1 MLALQRGI
9 VYNFAVP
16 AEIDAFVPYHAEE
29 KEVTER
35 LKKILPFLKEFVTR
49 ADMVLFTLCFVS
61 SIFGIVMISSATATS
76 KSGNAGFVIVQTAA
90 MLIGI
95 ALFVLLTVLDVDLIA
110 DKWPILTAI
119 CVALLLALIPFGEE
133 GGTGNKSWIRFLG
146 IGIQPSEIVKVIYI
160 VLMAKHISYLKE
172 YKNLNHVFSVAQL
185 VAHFFLPFALVVV
198 ISSDLGNALIFLFVF
213 AVMLFTAGLRIY
225 WFILGIAAMAAV
237 IPFAWEH
244 VLRAD
249 QIARILA
256 PYDSSIDP
264 TGDDVMWQASQS
276 KLALA
281 SGQLIGTGLH
291 NGPQT
296 QSQAIFSQH
305 ADFIFAVIGE
315 ELGMLGCLAV
325 MILLLC
331 IILRCV
337 MIGLRSKNTM
347 SMLVCFGV
355 ASMILFQSFINIGMC
370 LGITPVIGLTL
381 PFFSYGGSSTFSLFA
396 AVGLVSGVKFRPKP
410 ERFHRYG

>member
-1 MLALQRGI
+1 M
-9 VYNFAVP
+9 
-16 AEIDAFVPYHAEE
+16 
-29 KEVTER
+29 
-35 LKKILPFLKEFVTR
+35 KKILPFLKEFVTR

-185 VAHFFLPFALVVV
+185 VAHFFLPFALVIV
-198 ISSDLGNALIFLFVF
+198 ISADLGNALIFLFIFV
-213 AVMLFTAGLRIY
+213 VMLFAAGLRIY
-225 WFILGIAAMAAV
+225 WFILGVAAMAAV
-237 IPFAWEH
+237 IPFAWTH
-244 VLRAD
+244 VLRED
-249 QIARILA
+249 QINRILA

-281 SGQLIGTGLH
+281 SGQLTGTGLY

-296 QSQAIFSQH
+296 QNQAIPSQH
-305 ADFIFAVIGE
+305 TDFIFSVIGE
-315 ELGMLGCLAV
+315 ELGMLGCLTV
-325 MILLLC
+325 MLLLLL
-331 IILRCV
+331 IIVRCV

-347 SMLVCFGV
+347 SMLVCVGV
-355 ASMILFQSFINIGMC
+355 ASTLLFQSFINIGMC

-396 AVGLVSGVKFRPKP
+396 AAGLVSGVKFRPKP

>member
-1 MLALQRGI
+1 M
-9 VYNFAVP
+9 
-16 AEIDAFVPYHAEE
+16 
-29 KEVTER
+29 
-35 LKKILPFLKEFVTR
+35 KKILPFLKEFVTR

-76 KSGNAGFVIVQTAA
+76 KSGSAGFVIVQTAA

-172 YKNLNHVFSVAQL
+172 YKNLNHIFSVAQL
-185 VAHFFLPFALVVV
+185 VAHFFLPFALVIV
-198 ISSDLGNALIFLFVF
+198 ISADLGNALIFLFIFV
-213 AVMLFTAGLRIY
+213 VMLFAAGLRIY
-225 WFILGIAAMAAV
+225 WFILGVAAMAAV
-237 IPFAWEH
+237 IPFAWTH
-244 VLRAD
+244 VLRED
-249 QIARILA
+249 QINRILA

-281 SGQLIGTGLH
+281 SGQLTGTGLY

-296 QSQAIFSQH
+296 QNQAIPSQH
-305 ADFIFAVIGE
+305 TDFIFSVIGE

-325 MILLLC
+325 MLLLLL
-331 IILRCV
+331 IIVRCV

-355 ASMILFQSFINIGMC
+355 AGTLLFQSFINIGMC

-410 ERFHRYG
+410 ERFHRYE

>member
-1 MLALQRGI
+1 M
-9 VYNFAVP
+9 
-16 AEIDAFVPYHAEE
+16 
-29 KEVTER
+29 
-35 LKKILPFLKEFVTR
+35 KKILPFLKEFVSR
-49 ADMVLFTLCFVS
+49 ADMVLFTLCLIASV
-61 SIFGIVMISSATATS
+61 FGIVMIGSATATS
-76 KSGNAGFVIVQTAA
+76 KAGSAGYVLVQTAA
-90 MLIGI
+90 LLIGI
-95 ALFVLLTVLDVDLIA
+95 GLYVLLTVLDVDLIA
-110 DKWPILTAI
+110 DKWPIL
-119 CVALLLALIPFGEE
+119 VALSALLLLALIPFGVE
-133 GGTGNKSWIRFLG
+133 GGTGNKSWIRFFG

-160 VLMAKHISYLKE
+160 VLMAKHISYLRE
-172 YKNLNHVFSVAQL
+172 YKSLNHVFSVAQL
-185 VAHFFLPFALVVV
+185 VVHFMLPFAMVVV
-198 ISSDLGNALIFLFVF
+198 ISSDLGSALIFLFIFV
-213 AVMLFTAGLRIY
+213 VMLFAAGLRIY
-225 WFILGIAAMAAV
+225 WFILGVAAMAAV
-237 IPFAWEH
+237 IPFAWTH
-244 VLRAD
+244 VLRPD

-264 TGDDVMWQASQS
+264 NGDDVMWQASQS

-281 SGQLIGTGLH
+281 SGQLTGTGLH

-305 ADFIFAVIGE
+305 ADFIFAAIGE
-315 ELGMLGCLAV
+315 ELGMLGCCAV
-325 MILLLC
+325 ILLLLL

-355 ASMILFQSFINIGMC
+355 ASMLLFQSFINIGMC

-381 PFFSYGGSSTFSLFA
+381 PFISYGGSSTFSLFA

>member
-1 MLALQRGI
+1 M
-9 VYNFAVP
+9 
-16 AEIDAFVPYHAEE
+16 
-29 KEVTER
+29 
-35 LKKILPFLKEFVTR
+35 KKILPFLKEFVTR

-172 YKNLNHVFSVAQL
+172 YKNLNHIFSVAQL
-185 VAHFFLPFALVVV
+185 VAHFFLPFALVIV
-198 ISSDLGNALIFLFVF
+198 ISADLGNALIFLFIFV
-213 AVMLFTAGLRIY
+213 VMLFAAGLRIY
-225 WFILGIAAMAAV
+225 WFILGVAAMAAV
-237 IPFAWEH
+237 IPFAWTH
-244 VLRAD
+244 VLRED
-249 QIARILA
+249 QINRILA

-281 SGQLIGTGLH
+281 SGQLTGTGLY

-296 QSQAIFSQH
+296 QNQAIPSQH
-305 ADFIFAVIGE
+305 TDFIFSVIGE
-315 ELGMLGCLAV
+315 ELGTLGCLFTV
-325 MILLLC
+325 LLLVAIIARC
-331 IILRCV
+331 IQVGLKTTNYMNRLIC
-337 MIGLRSKNTM
+337 IGL
-347 SMLVCFGV
+347 
-355 ASMILFQSFINIGMC
+355 ASILIFQVLINVGMC
-370 LGITPVIGLTL
+370 IGVFPVIGLTL
-381 PFFSYGGSSTFSLFA
+381 PFISYGGSSVITLFLA
-396 AVGLVSGVKFRPKP
+396 MGFVSGIHMRPDP
-410 ERFHRYG
+410 ESKSPYIQPRY

>member
-1 MLALQRGI
+1 
-9 VYNFAVP
+9 
-16 AEIDAFVPYHAEE
+16 
-29 KEVTER
+29 
-35 LKKILPFLKEFVTR
+35 
-49 ADMVLFTLCFVS
+49 MVLFTLCLIASV
-61 SIFGIVMISSATATS
+61 FGIVMIGSATATS
-76 KSGNAGFVIVQTAA
+76 KSGSAGYVLVQTAA
-90 MLIGI
+90 LLIGI
-95 ALFVLLTVLDVDLIA
+95 GLFMLLTVLDVDLIA
-110 DKWPILTAI
+110 DKWPIL
-119 CVALLLALIPFGEE
+119 VALSALLLLALIPFGVE

-160 VLMAKHISYLKE
+160 VLMAKHISYLRE
-172 YKNLNHVFSVAQL
+172 YKSLNHVFSVAQL
-185 VAHFFLPFALVVV
+185 VVHFMLPFAMVVV
-198 ISSDLGNALIFLFVF
+198 ISSDLGSALIFLFIFV
-213 AVMLFTAGLRIY
+213 VMLFAAGLRIY
-225 WFILGIAAMAAV
+225 WFVLGVAAMAAV
-237 IPFAWEH
+237 IPFAWTH
-244 VLRAD
+244 VLRPD

-264 TGDDVMWQASQS
+264 NGDDVMWQASQS

-281 SGQLIGTGLH
+281 SGQLTGTGLH

-305 ADFIFAVIGE
+305 ADFIFATIGE
-315 ELGMLGCLAV
+315 ELGMLGCCAV
-325 MILLLC
+325 ILLLLL

-355 ASMILFQSFINIGMC
+355 ASMLLFQSFINIGMC

-381 PFFSYGGSSTFSLFA
+381 PFISYGGSSTFSLFA

>member
-1 MLALQRGI
+1 
-9 VYNFAVP
+9 
-16 AEIDAFVPYHAEE
+16 
-29 KEVTER
+29 
-35 LKKILPFLKEFVTR
+35 
-49 ADMVLFTLCFVS
+49 MVLFTLCFVS

-172 YKNLNHVFSVAQL
+172 YKNLNHIFSVAQL
-185 VAHFFLPFALVVV
+185 VAHFFLPFALVIV
-198 ISSDLGNALIFLFVF
+198 ISADLGNALIFLFIFV
-213 AVMLFTAGLRIY
+213 VMLFAAGLRIY
-225 WFILGIAAMAAV
+225 WFILGVAAMAAV
-237 IPFAWEH
+237 IPFAWTH
-244 VLRAD
+244 VLRED
-249 QIARILA
+249 QINRILA

-281 SGQLIGTGLH
+281 SGQLTGTGLY

-296 QSQAIFSQH
+296 QNQAIPSQH
-305 ADFIFAVIGE
+305 TDFIFSVIGE
-315 ELGMLGCLAV
+315 ELGTLGCLFTV
-325 MILLLC
+325 LLLVAIIARC
-331 IILRCV
+331 IQVGLKTTNYMNRLIC
-337 MIGLRSKNTM
+337 IGL
-347 SMLVCFGV
+347 
-355 ASMILFQSFINIGMC
+355 ASILIFQVLINVGMC
-370 LGITPVIGLTL
+370 IGVFPVIGLTL
-381 PFFSYGGSSTFSLFA
+381 PFISYGGSSVITLFLA
-396 AVGLVSGVKFRPKP
+396 MGFVSGIHMRPDP
-410 ERFHRYG
+410 ESKSPYIQPRY

>member
-1 MLALQRGI
+1 
-9 VYNFAVP
+9 
-16 AEIDAFVPYHAEE
+16 
-29 KEVTER
+29 
-35 LKKILPFLKEFVTR
+35 
-49 ADMVLFTLCFVS
+49 MVLFTLCLVS

-76 KSGNAGFVIVQTAA
+76 KSGSAGFVMVQTAA

-110 DKWPILTAI
+110 DKWPILTVI
-119 CVALLLALIPFGEE
+119 CVLLLLALIPFGVE

-198 ISSDLGNALIFLFVF
+198 ISSDLGNALIFLFIF

-396 AVGLVSGVKFRPKP
+396 AAGLVSGVKFRPKP

>member
-1 MLALQRGI
+1 M
-9 VYNFAVP
+9 
-16 AEIDAFVPYHAEE
+16 
-29 KEVTER
+29 
-35 LKKILPFLKEFVTR
+35 KKILPFLKEFVTR

-172 YKNLNHVFSVAQL
+172 YKNLNHIFSVAQL
-185 VAHFFLPFALVVV
+185 VAHFFLPFALVIV
-198 ISSDLGNALIFLFVF
+198 ISADLGNALIFLFIFV
-213 AVMLFTAGLRIY
+213 VMLFAAGLRIY
-225 WFILGIAAMAAV
+225 WFILGVAAMAAV
-237 IPFAWEH
+237 IPFAWTH
-244 VLRAD
+244 VLRED
-249 QIARILA
+249 QINRILA

-281 SGQLIGTGLH
+281 SGQLTGTGLY

-296 QSQAIFSQH
+296 QNQAIPSQH
-305 ADFIFAVIGE
+305 TDFIFSVIGE

-325 MILLLC
+325 MLLLLL
-331 IILRCV
+331 IIVRCV

-347 SMLVCFGV
+347 SMLVCVGV
-355 ASMILFQSFINIGMC
+355 ASTLLFQSFINIGMC